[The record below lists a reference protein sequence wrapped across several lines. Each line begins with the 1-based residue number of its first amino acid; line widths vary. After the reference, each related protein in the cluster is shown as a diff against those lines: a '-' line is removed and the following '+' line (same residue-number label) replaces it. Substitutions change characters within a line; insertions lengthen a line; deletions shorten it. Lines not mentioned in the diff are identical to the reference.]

1 MCGLPA
7 ACGECCGGVKGQLQ
21 GACGVLALREL
32 CCSLQQ
38 QGKPGGGAWGGC
50 SALFAPNLPMHRTSG
65 KKNKKTDGTSVEGLR
80 SDAQL
85 GHAATAPLSKELRPC
100 FTGSTSLHGL
110 QVPQSSRAGGGSCK
124 TYQENNL
131 EHPWNVSRVYLR
143 LFDGCECQEES
154 YSVHGRCRL

>member
-1 MCGLPA
+1 MWTTSSLWWVLWWGQGAAPGCLWGPGSPWALMLPPA
-7 ACGECCGGVKGQLQ
+7 AGQA
-21 GACGVLALREL
+21 GRGSLRRML
-32 CCSLQQ
+32 CPLC
-38 QGKPGGGAWGGC
+38 
-50 SALFAPNLPMHRTSG
+50 PNLPMHRTSG